1 MMQVHHL
8 QPTLLVYKTM
18 QHLSTVILKFLFCV
32 TIHHA
37 IGAAPFARE
46 PVKQNAPD
54 FSEAFYHSE
63 RGIRTLDTAGMN
75 RVL

>member
-1 MMQVHHL
+1 MLQAHHL

-32 TIHHA
+32 TVHRA
-37 IGAAPFARE
+37 IDAAPFACE
-46 PVKQNAPD
+46 LVKQNAPD
-54 FSEAFYHSE
+54 FSEAFHHSE

-75 RVL
+75 RML